1 MTIMDEKVTIMVHKT
16 NGEDSVVY
24 YLTNLPS
31 WGEVALMFASYSI
44 IAMAVFYVGYGSRVG
59 ICRLAVNTIDQKE
72 NRVV

>member
-44 IAMAVFYVGYGSRVG
+44 IAMAVFYTGLWIASRYMAPS
-59 ICRLAVNTIDQKE
+59 RKYY
-72 NRVV
+72 

>member
-44 IAMAVFYVGYGSRVG
+44 IAMAVFYTGLWIASRYMSP
-59 ICRLAVNTIDQKE
+59 RSKYY
-72 NRVV
+72 